1 MNSNCDTTKYQQH
14 TSEKICSG
22 SGLAY
27 EKPTTALINF
37 KREYL
42 YNATKKAAMNT
53 VSNNNNNTILINN
66 NNNSINK
73 SPLHQKHSPSH
84 YSNIINNNNIMNSAT
99 MLMHHQQQ
107 QQQQNGARDNSSS
120 RGTDRADD
128 RPNGRSSHTGRGS
141 SCSPA
146 SSPTRH
152 HNAVSPVTSLNHSM
166 MQQMQQQ
173 HHQLSPPPHVGGVP
187 TPNGLPA
194 GMPPRMPHGL
204 PPHSLGLLNSLQMM
218 HHASPLEL
226 MAAAHHHVPPR
237 TYNSPPPISTSD
249 PSANECKLVE
259 YRGQKVAAFIISSE
273 TMLCLPQ
280 AFELFLKH
288 LVGGLHTVYTKLK
301 RLDIVPLVCNV
312 EQVRILRGLGAIQ
325 PGVNRCKLL
334 SCKDFDVLYRD
345 CTTARCLSIKP
356 PESSRPGRPPKRG
369 PVGLSLPPTHLSQH
383 PQLKKHRLDNG
394 DYPYENGHITDM
406 NRLEKSPL
414 LANGYNPP
422 PINHMAFMQMNHH
435 PGSALMSPGMP
446 PHGLHARPDSQML
459 KAAAQSG
466 MSAANMDALARSGI
480 WENCRAAYEDIVKHL
495 ERLRE
500 ERTDERQQMGGVG
513 GGIIGGE
520 QKPRDLSSRN
530 CSPNR
535 QSPVLN
541 LSKSGGNT
549 DQGSNCDERS
559 ERSDMHSPAHSVRDD
574 SIERASG
581 RSVGEIGGGNVT
593 NMDEDEDIENLSDD
607 NVSEVDE
614 RMGKDDEDLSD
625 VERDNNS
632 PASQRLQ
639 RAHNMPHNMPHHNA
653 ALVGAVDRVSVNVL
667 SDHDPTHPA
676 LQHGSPSHNAAVA
689 ALQHQR
695 ALNYSTLAAAAAAA
709 NGPSLPVAVSAGALT
724 PNEALLAASDA
735 STAAAALAAGGL
747 TLGPLAMDP
756 GVPSSTETLLRNIQS
771 LLKVAADNAR
781 QQERALSYEKAELKM
796 DVLREREVKDSL
808 ERQLVDER
816 KLRVLYQKRYRRERK
831 MRIRYQTQIEGG
843 KRKSPNAG
851 GVNTSNTASNTS
863 GNNNNNNNNNSSN
876 NNNNNNNSSSNNN
889 NNNHNTSSSTN
900 SNNSV
905 NDDVRSID
913 STSLHSKHS
922 GSISDLTRKSEQDN
936 DGKQSEKSDKS
947 SMSSINSHHSQAP
960 PPQQQQQ
967 QLQHSLLPPQQH
979 SDDHHQQQSQSLLQQ
994 QQHHQR
1000 HLRHH
1005 SESPS
1010 FKREPQSD
1018 HESHSADDNHTS
1030 VHHHAHHTRALSDS
1044 GRHSS
1049 TDRLNDRDHEDER
1062 RSSDRE
1068 SNRPPSSQ
1076 AENSLAVAAAAAAAA
1091 AANGKGQWQYPGID
1105 LMATG
1110 AFWQNYSESLAQEIE
1125 LERKTRSANAE
1136 RDVKSPLAERQAAAY
1151 YKNSV
1156 LFGSAN

>member
-1 MNSNCDTTKYQQH
+1 MFFISVLSQQQQFLQTK
-14 TSEKICSG
+14 
-22 SGLAY
+22 L
-27 EKPTTALINF
+27 N
-37 KREYL
+37 
-42 YNATKKAAMNT
+42 
-53 VSNNNNNTILINN
+53 
-66 NNNSINK
+66 
-73 SPLHQKHSPSH
+73 
-84 YSNIINNNNIMNSAT
+84 NIINNNNNNNNNNNLIMNSAT

-107 QQQQNGARDNSSS
+107 QQQQQQQQNGGRDNSSS
-120 RGTDRADD
+120 RGTDRGDE

-152 HNAVSPVTSLNHSM
+152 PNAVSPVTSLNHSM

-194 GMPPRMPHGL
+194 GLPPRMPHGL

-259 YRGQKVAAFIISSE
+259 YRGQKVAAFIISGE

-334 SCKDFDVLYRD
+334 SCKDFDILYRD

-356 PESSRPGRPPKRG
+356 PESNSLQFRSSRPGRPPKRG

-500 ERTDERQQMGGVG
+500 ERTDERQQMSGVG
-513 GGIIGGE
+513 GGVIGGE
-520 QKPRDLSSRN
+520 QKPRDLSSR
-530 CSPNR
+530 SPNR

-574 SIERASG
+574 SIERNSG
-581 RSVGEIGGGNVT
+581 RSVGDIGGGNGT
-593 NMDEDEDIENLSDD
+593 HMDEDEDIENLSDD

-625 VERDNNS
+625 VERDNHS
-632 PASQRLQ
+632 PASQRHQ
-639 RAHNMPHNMPHHNA
+639 RAHNMPHHNA
-653 ALVGAVDRVSVNVL
+653 SLVGSVDRVSVNVL

-676 LQHGSPSHNAAVA
+676 LQHGSPSHSAAVA

-709 NGPSLPVAVSAGALT
+709 NGGANGPSLPVSGSGGALT

-781 QQERALSYEKAELKM
+781 QQERAISYEKAELKM

-851 GVNTSNTASNTS
+851 GVNTSNTASNLS
-863 GNNNNNNNNNSSN
+863 GNNNNNNNNSSN
-876 NNNNNNNSSSNNN
+876 NNNNNNNSSSNNNNNNN

-960 PPQQQQQ
+960 QQQQQ
-967 QLQHSLLPPQQH
+967 QQHSLLPPQQQ
-979 SDDHHQQQSQSLLQQ
+979 SDDHHHQQS
-994 QQHHQR
+994 QR

-1018 HESHSADDNHTS
+1018 HEGDNHS
-1030 VHHHAHHTRALSDS
+1030 SIPHHAHHNRALSDS

-1049 TDRLNDRDHEDER
+1049 SDRLNDRDHDDER